1 MKMIDDD
8 DNNSDNEQNACAP
21 SYPAPSYPVP
31 SRTGRGGGRKGKQ
44 KGGPFRDDLKK
55 LMYGYGDD

>member
-1 MKMIDDD
+1 MIDDD
-8 DNNSDNEQNACAP
+8 DNNSDNEQNAFV
-21 SYPAPSYPVP
+21 PSYPVP
-31 SRTGRGGGRKGKQ
+31 TRTGRGGGRKGKQ